1 MVYRQISGWTLMSH
15 KTMWEITRW
24 PFHLQYANDKLML
37 MPWLESLLVFFLT
50 ARLFLVSLKKRDTA
64 ATLGWQRN
72 PAEKVSRR
80 SFFFGWWLMH
90 LFTTFFFPLQWIL
103 EAASVT
109 RRQPIVKQ
117 ETSGLYFPC
126 HGPWHRLNGSEEEI
140 YRDNRGRQTGR
151 GERSEE
157 ERQKKEDRQT
167 WSGDRIKEK
176 GRITVNK
183 KKTPTTTLCQCQ
195 VCKKH
200 TAWKPERG
208 ESQYALEPWEA
219 NSNTTTLGWILQ
231 GALWDSLIMGEAKE
245 RRWGNE

>member
-1 MVYRQISGWTLMSH
+1 MVDAFVYHLFFPPTVNFRSCFSH
-15 KTMWEITRW
+15 KTTAHHEARNQW
-24 PFHLQYANDKLML
+24 P
-37 MPWLESLLVFFLT
+37 
-50 ARLFLVSLKKRDTA
+50 LFS
-64 ATLGWQRN
+64 
-72 PAEKVSRR
+72 
-80 SFFFGWWLMH
+80 
-90 LFTTFFFPLQWIL
+90 
-103 EAASVT
+103 
-109 RRQPIVKQ
+109 
-117 ETSGLYFPC
+117 
-126 HGPWHRLNGSEEEI
+126 LNGSEEEI

-231 GALWDSLIMGEAKE
+231 GALWDSLIMGEAKD

>member
-1 MVYRQISGWTLMSH
+1 M
-15 KTMWEITRW
+15 
-24 PFHLQYANDKLML
+24 
-37 MPWLESLLVFFLT
+37 
-50 ARLFLVSLKKRDTA
+50 
-64 ATLGWQRN
+64 
-72 PAEKVSRR
+72 
-80 SFFFGWWLMH
+80 
-90 LFTTFFFPLQWIL
+90 
-103 EAASVT
+103 
-109 RRQPIVKQ
+109 KQ

-208 ESQYALEPWEA
+208 ESQYALEPREA

-245 RRWGNE
+245 RRWGNTGLVSIMLSVWNPNSLLLSLAHPVSHFWRFASSPLNPVYLFICMENIGHAFIQGHTFLIVLQL

>member
-1 MVYRQISGWTLMSH
+1 MTFSSTVRKRQIDVNVLTQ
-15 KTMWEITRW
+15 K
-24 PFHLQYANDKLML
+24 PF
-37 MPWLESLLVFFLT
+37 SLLLNCKAFFWF
-50 ARLFLVSLKKRDTA
+50 RLRRE
-64 ATLGWQRN
+64 TLLQPWAGRETQQRKCH
-72 PAEKVSRR
+72 ADL
-80 SFFFGWWLMH
+80 FFFWLMVDAFVYH
-90 LFTTFFFPLQWIL
+90 FFFPLQWIL

-109 RRQPIVKQ
+109 RRQPIMKQ

-245 RRWGNE
+245 RRWENE

>member
-1 MVYRQISGWTLMSH
+1 MTFSSTVRKRQIDVNAS
-15 KTMWEITRW
+15 TRK
-24 PFHLQYANDKLML
+24 PF
-37 MPWLESLLVFFLT
+37 SLLLNCKAFFWF
-50 ARLFLVSLKKRDTA
+50 RLEERHCC
-64 ATLGWQRN
+64 N
-72 PAEKVSRR
+72 PGLAEKPSRK
-80 SFFFGWWLMH
+80 SVTQIFFIWLMVDAFVYHFFFS
-90 LFTTFFFPLQWIL
+90 LQWIL

-109 RRQPIVKQ
+109 RRQPIMKQ

-200 TAWKPERG
+200 TAWKPGRG
-208 ESQYALEPWEA
+208 DSQYALEPREA